1 MLFPFENRIS
11 LIIYAILWTLYA
23 TVHLL
28 AMYFLVNVPF
38 EALVADALIH
48 ALLFAGLGIIIRIIL
63 QYAKYETLPPV
74 QQYANHTTLAVLIA
88 GLWTGT
94 GYLLNTFVLD
104 ETTAYEFVRTLPV
117 RGMIGLMLYTICGLF
132 FHVKI
137 KQVEPDQ
144 PSRQPDIDPKPATDA
159 ETETETEIEENNI
172 LERIAVKNKQKI
184 HLIPLDEIVY
194 FQSFGDYVYIVTPSN
209 KYLKEETMKYFET
222 HLPKTFVRVHRSYI
236 INIEYISRIESSGRR
251 TQQVA
256 LKTGEWVNTSAIGYK
271 TLKEILKL

>member
-11 LIIYAILWTLYA
+11 LIIYAIAWIIYA
-23 TVHLL
+23 TAHLL
-28 AMYFLVNVPF
+28 AMYLLVDVPC
-38 EALVADALIH
+38 EALFVDALIH
-48 ALLFAGLGIIIRIIL
+48 AMIFAGLGIIIRIIL

-74 QQYANHTTLAVLIA
+74 QQYANHATLAVLTV
-88 GLWTGT
+88 GLWIGV
-94 GYLLNTFVLD
+94 GYLFNYLIFN
-104 ETTAYEFVRTLPV
+104 ETIAYGFVRTLPV
-117 RGMIGLMLYTICGLF
+117 RGMIGLMIYTICGLF
-132 FHVKI
+132 FHVKVE
-137 KQVEPDQ
+137 QVMPDA
-144 PSRQPDIDPKPATDA
+144 PVMQPDIDTEAAADTA
-159 ETETETEIEENNI
+159 EKTETEEENI

-194 FQSFGDYVYIVTPSN
+194 LQSFGDYVYIVTPSN

-251 TQQVA
+251 IQQVS